1 MDAEWAK
8 LVPEFDVTD
17 LKKSLD
23 FYVGKLGFIVKYG
36 REEDNFV
43 YLDKEGSQ
51 IMLEQIDTK
60 DRHWLTGDLEK
71 PFGRGIN
78 FQIEIA
84 DAVSL
89 YNNLKRENFQMFDE
103 LEEKWYRVAEDLL
116 VGQTQ
121 FLVQDPDG
129 YLLRF
134 CSNLGVKPIEG

>member
-60 DRHWLTGDLEK
+60 DSHWLTGDLEK

-103 LEEKWYRVAEDLL
+103 REEKWYRVSEDLL